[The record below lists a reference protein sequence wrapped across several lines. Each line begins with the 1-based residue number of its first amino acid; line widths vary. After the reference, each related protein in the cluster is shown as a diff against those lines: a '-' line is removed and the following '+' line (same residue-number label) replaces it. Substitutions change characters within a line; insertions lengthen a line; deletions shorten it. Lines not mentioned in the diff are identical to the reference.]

1 MLTSKG
7 TSGSGT
13 LWQDAHINI
22 KDHMRNNLRHSP
34 LRQHFNSI
42 KSSPLRQFC
51 SPSKHLYSLPYPI
64 LIQLLIPP
72 NMPRLHEDLPTPSM
86 HRVHNFLP
94 RYGVLLTAQYR
105 RKRPGGLE
113 WTNEDPF
120 GDYEP
125 GCGPLRVV
133 FHADRAGFEVVDVTV
148 AGQGAHCYTVAKVE
162 GKAYNCRLKEGRHD
176 DGLRFG
182 GHDA

>member
-72 NMPRLHEDLPTPSM
+72 NMPRLHE
-86 HRVHNFLP
+86 
-94 RYGVLLTAQYR
+94 
-105 RKRPGGLE
+105 RPGGLE

-148 AGQGAHCYTVAKVE
+148 AG
-162 GKAYNCRLKEGRHD
+162 
-176 DGLRFG
+176 
-182 GHDA
+182 